1 MKDRDL
7 KKTNDSSSQSN
18 DAIQQKRQLIE
29 KYILA
34 YNSFDIDGMMSLLH
48 SEIKFKNISDGEVNA
63 TATGK
68 NEFRAVAE
76 QSKTVFKSRKQ
87 TIEFCDIDEDRASVE
102 ISFKG
107 VLATDLP
114 NGMKSGE
121 MINLDGRSEFSFKD
135 GKISQIVDIS

>member
-1 MKDRDL
+1 MEDRNL
-7 KKTNDSSSQSN
+7 KKTNFSPQSN
-18 DAIQQKRQLIE
+18 DAIRQKRQLIE

-34 YNSFDIDGMMSLLH
+34 YNSFDIDGMMSVLH
-48 SEIKFKNISDGEVNA
+48 SEIKFKNISDDEVNA

-87 TIEFCDIDEDRASVE
+87 TIKLCEIGEDKVSVE
-102 ISFKG
+102 IFYEG

-121 MINLDGRSEFSFKD
+121 TINLDGRSEFSFKD

>member
-1 MKDRDL
+1 MENRDL
-7 KKTNDSSSQSN
+7 KKTNDSSPQSN
-18 DAIQQKRQLIE
+18 ESIQQKQQLIE
-29 KYILA
+29 KYISA
-34 YNSFDIDGMMSLLH
+34 YNSFDIDRMMSLLH
-48 SEIKFKNISDGEVNA
+48 SEIKFKNIFNGEVNA

-76 QSKTVFKSRKQ
+76 QSKTLLKSRKQ
-87 TIEFCDIDEDRASVE
+87 TIEFCDLDEDRALVK
-102 ISFKG
+102 ISYQG

-121 MINLDGRSEFSFKD
+121 TINLDKRSEFSFED